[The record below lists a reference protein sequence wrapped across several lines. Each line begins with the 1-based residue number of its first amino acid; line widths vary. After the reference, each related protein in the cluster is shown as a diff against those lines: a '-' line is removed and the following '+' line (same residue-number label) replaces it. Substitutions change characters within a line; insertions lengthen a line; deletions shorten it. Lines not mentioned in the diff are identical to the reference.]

1 MLNIYTLTVTMDV
14 LFRHGIV
21 GTSGSADNWGIFT
34 LFLPAFHSFL
44 LSVGFHNGSIIGCVI
59 SKTSGESHVCICS
72 RVPAVWIV
80 YGQYCGPVCGS
91 RLQRQCFNCFVIK
104 SWARDSC
111 LSSRQ
116 RIRASKTRDRAPKL
130 RPSEL

>member
-14 LFRHGIV
+14 LFLHGIV

-34 LFLPAFHSFL
+34 LTLFLPAFHSF
-44 LSVGFHNGSIIGCVI
+44 LSVGFHNGSIRGCVI

-80 YGQYCGPVCGS
+80 YGQYCGPVCGVT
-91 RLQRQCFNCFVIK
+91 LAATMF
-104 SWARDSC
+104 
-111 LSSRQ
+111 
-116 RIRASKTRDRAPKL
+116 
-130 RPSEL
+130 